1 MDKHIFIP
9 IAVTALLLV
18 AAFLLVY
25 FGLEGGNNVLV
36 VHFDAFRGIDFLGQ
50 KSDVYGI
57 IGLGAVL
64 SVINFM
70 LSRVLHSRDKFL
82 ARLTAFAS
90 VSISALIF
98 IAALVIVS
106 NN

>member
-18 AAFLLVY
+18 AALILVY

-57 IGLGAVL
+57 IGIGAVL

-70 LSRVLHSRDKFL
+70 LSIVLHSRDKFL